1 MINAEKYK
9 EQLRKA
15 NIDTVMFENWGFDN
29 ITKTFRQCGCMFCK
43 KCVMND
49 IEKNER
55 KNYVGC
61 NHARM
66 TWLLSEY
73 VEPILL
79 NELEYNIIKFIKDNT
94 KISYIARDKDGTL
107 FLYDSEPH
115 KSKANDWWLGKG
127 STPFTPFNKM
137 FSFIKWEDEE
147 PYSISDIL
155 KNCRVIS
162 DNIVI
167 HKIVDE

>member
-9 EQLRKA
+9 EQFRKA
-15 NIDTVMFENWGFDN
+15 NRDTVMFENWGFDN
-29 ITKTFRQCGCMFCK
+29 ITKTFRQCGSMFCK
-43 KCVMND
+43 NCVMND

-55 KNYVGC
+55 KNYVSC

-79 NELEYNIIKFIKDNT
+79 TELEYNILKFIKDNT

-107 FLYDSEPH
+107 F
-115 KSKANDWWLGKG
+115 
-127 STPFTPFNKM
+127 
-137 FSFIKWEDEE
+137 FIRFRA
-147 PYSISDIL
+147 I
-155 KNCRVIS
+155 
-162 DNIVI
+162 
-167 HKIVDE
+167 